1 MAPAAIEGAG
11 KVEAMTFTGR
21 EGKLDGSELKL
32 ACDTVVFAIGQKAE
46 PVEGVAANEKGGV
59 AAEEG
64 KTNVAKVF
72 AAGDIVNGGKT
83 VVEAVAA
90 GKEAAAA
97 IAAYLEKGVK

>member
-1 MAPAAIEGAG
+1 M
-11 KVEAMTFTGR
+11 
-21 EGKLDGSELKL
+21 
-32 ACDTVVFAIGQKAE
+32 
-46 PVEGVAANEKGGV
+46 